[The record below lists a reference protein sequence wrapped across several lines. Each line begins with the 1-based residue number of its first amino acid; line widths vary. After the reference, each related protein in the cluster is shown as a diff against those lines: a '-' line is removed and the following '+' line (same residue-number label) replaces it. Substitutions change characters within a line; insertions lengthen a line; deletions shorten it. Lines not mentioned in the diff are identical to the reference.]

1 MSRVVHAAAR
11 GGIVEMHRELLE
23 ERQTFRLLLDHA
35 CHEVFDELQV
45 TLHCRLSN
53 TSYWH
58 PACDLKDAH

>member
-45 TLHCRLSN
+45 TLHCLRCRVPTEQYELLAPS
-53 TSYWH
+53 
-58 PACDLKDAH
+58 L